1 MAFQNEER
9 AAERARM
16 VTEQLAGR
24 GIQSAAVL
32 EAMRRIPRELFL
44 PTGAQE
50 CAYVDA
56 AVAIECGQTISQP
69 YVVARMTELLE
80 LTPEARVLE
89 IGTGSGYQA
98 AILGMM
104 TPRVIT
110 IERHPQLADQARALL
125 SRLGYRN
132 ISVHCGDGT
141 LGWPEEAP
149 YPAIVVTAAA
159 ALLPQPL
166 AEQLAPGG
174 RLVLPVGDFTGQ
186 VLQVWTREKGGL
198 AHENIIPVSF
208 VPLRGKFGWSQGDWS
223 RYGEE
228 TEY

>member
-1 MAFQNEER
+1 
-9 AAERARM
+9 M
-16 VTEQLAGR
+16 VADQIESR
-24 GIQSAAVL
+24 GLRNPKLL
-32 EAMRRIPRELFL
+32 EAFTAVPRHEFVPEELRYRAYDDGPL
-44 PTGAQE
+44 PIGL
-50 CAYVDA
+50 
-56 AVAIECGQTISQP
+56 GQTISQP
-69 YVVARMTELLE
+69 YIVALMTSLLDLRGDE
-80 LTPEARVLE
+80 TVLE